1 MRVTLKTI
9 ADKSGFSVTTVSRA
23 LAGYDDVNEETR
35 RRIIEIAEQLGYQPN
50 LMARQLRSQQTHTIG
65 MVIPLTPYFSDPFF
79 MELLSG
85 VGRQAAEH
93 GYDLRLSAQSPG
105 QEELNA
111 YRRMVAGRQVDG
123 VVLAR
128 VRQHDPRITYLHE
141 VNHPFAVFGRGETDE
156 HLYPYID
163 VDSVTGIRWLV
174 EHFVDYGHRQIAM
187 ILSPRDLM
195 FTTLRL
201 RGYRETLDVLGLP
214 YREDYVQEGDL
225 SQRGGVEAADRLLQ
239 LDVPPTAIIACNDMM
254 AIGAMTA
261 IQRHGLR
268 AGQDIAVAG
277 FDDIPAALDA
287 EPQLTTIRQPIYQ
300 IGRQLVDMLVGL
312 MQNETLDQPHILL
325 EPELIIRDSSG
336 KRRAN
341 PI

>member
-1 MRVTLKTI
+1 
-9 ADKSGFSVTTVSRA
+9 VSRA

-35 RRIIEIAEQLGYQPN
+35 RRIIEIADRLGYQPN
-50 LMARQLRSQQTHTIG
+50 LTARQLRSQHTHTIG

-93 GYDLRLSAQSPG
+93 GYDLRLSAQKPG

-111 YRRMVAGRQVDG
+111 YHRMVAGRQVDG
-123 VVLAR
+123 MVLAR
-128 VRQHDPRITYLHE
+128 VHRHDPRIAYLQE
-141 VNHPFAVFGRGETDE
+141 VQHPFVVFGRGESDN
-156 HLYPYID
+156 YPYID
-163 VDSVTGIRWLV
+163 VDSVTGMRWLV
-174 EHFVDYGHRQIAM
+174 EHLVDYGHQRIAM
-187 ILSPRDLM
+187 ILSPGELM
-195 FTTLRL
+195 FTALRL
-201 RGYRETLDVLGLP
+201 RGYRETLDALGLL

-225 SQRGGVEAADRLLQ
+225 SQRGGLEAADRLLA
-239 LDVPPTAIIACNDMM
+239 LNDPPTAIIACNDMM
-254 AIGAMTA
+254 ALGAMTA
-261 IQRHGLR
+261 IQRHGQR

-300 IGRQLVDMLVGL
+300 IGRRLVDMLVSL
-312 MQNETLDQPHILL
+312 MQQNTLDAPHILM

-336 KRRAN
+336 KKRSH

>member
-9 ADKSGFSVTTVSRA
+9 ADESGFSVTTVSRA

-35 RRIIEIAEQLGYQPN
+35 RRIVEIADRLGYQPN
-50 LMARQLRSQQTHTIG
+50 LMARQLRSQQTRTVG

-93 GYDLRLSAQSPG
+93 GYDLRLSAQIPG

-123 VVLAR
+123 VVIAR
-128 VRQHDPRITYLHE
+128 VRYHDPRIAYLQE
-141 VNHPFAVFGRGETDE
+141 AQHPFVVFGRGEPND
-156 HLYPYID
+156 YPYID
-163 VDSVTGIRWLV
+163 VDSTTGIRWLV
-174 EHFVDYGHRQIAM
+174 EHFVDYGHRKIAM

-201 RGYRETLDVLGLP
+201 KGYRDTLAARGLP
-214 YREDYVQEGDL
+214 FRKDYIQEGDL
-225 SQRGGVEAADRLLQ
+225 SQRSGLAAADHLLQ
-239 LDVPPTAIIACNDMM
+239 LNDPPTAIIACNDMM
-254 AIGAMTA
+254 ALGTMTA

-268 AGQDIAVAG
+268 AGLDIAVAG

-287 EPQLTTIRQPIYQ
+287 EPQLTTIRQPIYR
-300 IGRQLVDMLVGL
+300 IGRQLVDMLVSL
-312 MQNETLDQPHILL
+312 MQHDPLDNPQILM
-325 EPELIIRDSSG
+325 EPELIIRGSSG
-336 KRRAN
+336 NKR
-341 PI
+341 